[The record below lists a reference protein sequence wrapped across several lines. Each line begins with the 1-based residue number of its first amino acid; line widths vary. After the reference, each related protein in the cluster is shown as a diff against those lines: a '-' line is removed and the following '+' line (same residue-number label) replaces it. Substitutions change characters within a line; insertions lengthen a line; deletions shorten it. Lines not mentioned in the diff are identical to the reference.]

1 MTMIK
6 IGFRILSHDHLVNMV
21 NKLQQ
26 QSIKWLFYLYF
37 SLLDKKKTAYFCK
50 TKKLKVRNIGVSAT
64 KFLYLIFLC
73 MTVISFLATL
83 T

>member
-26 QSIKWLFYLYF
+26 QSIKSLFYLYF
-37 SLLDKKKTAYFCK
+37 SLLDKKTAYFCK
-50 TKKLKVRNIGVSAT
+50 TKKLKVRNGVSAT

-73 MTVISFLATL
+73 MTVISFFTTL

>member
-26 QSIKWLFYLYF
+26 QSIKSLFYFYF

-50 TKKLKVRNIGVSAT
+50 TKKLKVRNGVSAT

-73 MTVISFLATL
+73 MALISFFTTL